1 MRPLIPFMTD
11 QQAQLNQLQ
20 ATVTQLSGAVDV
32 LVTQFLQP
40 LVQQSVE
47 NQNTI
52 AALIERSEQHREWL
66 DEDRRDIAEY
76 RQAQRE
82 QSQQIQA
89 LLEDAR
95 ADRKVTAGRFEQ
107 MDGRFEAMQS
117 EIRQNQRLLL
127 ENQEGLRESDHK
139 LDATLAEVLS
149 LSRRVAVV
157 EDAA

>member
-1 MRPLIPFMTD
+1 MTD
-11 QQAQLNQLQ
+11 QQVQLDQLQ
-20 ATVTQLSGAVDV
+20 ATVIQLSGAVDR
-32 LVTQFLQP
+32 LVTGFLHP

-52 AALIERSEQHREWL
+52 AALIERSEQHQEWL

-95 ADRKVTAGRFEQ
+95 ADRKATADRFGA
-107 MDGRFEAMQS
+107 MDRHFEAMQS
-117 EIRQNQRLLL
+117 EIRQNQRLMF
-127 ENQEGLRESDHK
+127 ENQERLRESDRK
-139 LDATLAEVLS
+139 LDATLTEVLS